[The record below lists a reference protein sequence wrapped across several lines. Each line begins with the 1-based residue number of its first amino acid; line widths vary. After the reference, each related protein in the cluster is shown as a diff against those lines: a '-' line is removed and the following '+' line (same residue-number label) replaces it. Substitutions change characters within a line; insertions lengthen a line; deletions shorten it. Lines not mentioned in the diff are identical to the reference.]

1 MSARGRKVLSVMV
14 LFLLSPTVGAQG
26 AAEPS
31 KRFDG
36 TVDFGGG
43 TSLVI
48 GGFLRV
54 DAIYDFDA
62 IGSEDSF
69 NPQTIPTDG
78 SDGSNTRFHAK
89 WTRLNLDFRRP
100 SRYGDARAF
109 VETDFFSSGSS
120 MRLRHGF
127 AEVGPFLVG
136 KTWSTFMDEDVIVP
150 ALDLEE
156 PRAFI
161 VSRRGMARWTQNPSE
176 HWEWSV
182 AIEDPDSNVDAPVG
196 VSGDTEDPLPN
207 LAARLRWDD
216 GSKHFQVSAFAGEAR
231 FRADTGPKED
241 VSIWGLNLSG
251 RLTVFDTDV
260 IRAQLAYGPGIG
272 SFRGGVVAAP
282 DANNELDALDT
293 LAATLSYQHYWRDD
307 LWSHVVYSYGDVD
320 NSAGQSDDAASEVEY
335 AALNLV
341 WDFAEGMSVG
351 GEWLYGSREDADGAS
366 GDAHR
371 LLFVFQM
378 KFF

>member
-1 MSARGRKVLSVMV
+1 
-14 LFLLSPTVGAQG
+14 
-26 AAEPS
+26 
-31 KRFDG
+31 
-36 TVDFGGG
+36 
-43 TSLVI
+43 
-48 GGFLRV
+48 
-54 DAIYDFDA
+54 
-62 IGSEDSF
+62 
-69 NPQTIPTDG
+69 
-78 SDGSNTRFHAK
+78 
-89 WTRLNLDFRRP
+89 
-100 SRYGDARAF
+100 
-109 VETDFFSSGSS
+109 
-120 MRLRHGF
+120 
-127 AEVGPFLVG
+127 
-136 KTWSTFMDEDVIVP
+136 MDEDVIVP

-161 VSRRGMARWTQNPSE
+161 VSRRGMLRWTQTPAE

-182 AIEDPDSNVDAPVG
+182 AIEDPDSDVDAPVG

-241 VSIWGLNLSG
+241 ISIWGLNLSG
-251 RLTVFDTDV
+251 RITVFDTDV
-260 IRAQLAYGPGIG
+260 IRAQFAYGPGIG

-320 NSAGQSDDAASEVEY
+320 NSAGQSDDAVSEVEY

-341 WDFAEGMSVG
+341 WDFAKGMSVG

-366 GDAHR
+366 GDANR

-378 KFF
+378 DFF